1 MPKIL
6 GKIGFLT
13 FFTLQTHINFCRK
26 TTMTIIQK
34 INNFFK
40 NFSSQSNNLK
50 SFSLKEFGQKQL
62 IIVTIITLFSIIFFS
77 TQSIIKKKNIDSRKN
92 LKTVTNSEEFTGLS
106 KFLISKINS
115 PYKSEKYLIK
125 NNDTIEKIL
134 KKFEVKDEDI
144 KNISTKLKQKKLSNI
159 YSGRELSIVLK
170 KIDDKNN
177 SVINLLYPINNT
189 SSIEVRKLR
198 DDFKIKENIIKLNK
212 KEVVVK
218 NKITNNLYSAAIEA
232 QIEPNIIIEFARI
245 FGFEVDF
252 QRDIRKNDWF
262 EIYYEKFEDDNG
274 KVRDTGKIIYASMY
288 VNREEINLYNFKYK
302 DEEEYYDIKGKSIT
316 KSLMKTPI
324 NGARLSSSFGM
335 RKHPILG
342 YNKMHRGT
350 DFAAPSGTPIMA
362 SGTGIITR
370 ARWCGGGG
378 NCVKIKHNSTYQTVY
393 AHMKSFAKGIKEGR
407 KVRQGQIIGYVGST
421 GLSTGPHL
429 HYEVIV
435 NGKKVNSQKLKL
447 PSGKTLKGIAR
458 EDFELERIKIDLKL
472 SELR

>member
-1 MPKIL
+1 MTL
-6 GKIGFLT
+6 
-13 FFTLQTHINFCRK
+13 FTLQTLVNFCRK
-26 TTMTIIQK
+26 STMTIIQK
-34 INNFFK
+34 LNYFFK
-40 NFSSQSNNLK
+40 NRIIQNHNIKKISYK
-50 SFSLKEFGQKQL
+50 DIGQKHL
-62 IIVTIITLFSIIFFS
+62 IVISVITFFSIIFIS
-77 TQSIIKKKNIDSRKN
+77 TQNFIEKKNTGNRQN
-92 LKTVTNSEEFTGLS
+92 LEAVTSSKEFSGFS
-106 KFLISKINS
+106 KFLLSKIKS
-115 PYKSEKYLIK
+115 PYKNVTYSIK
-125 NNDTIEKIL
+125 KNDTIEKIL
-134 KKFEVKDEDI
+134 KKFDVREEDI
-144 KNISTKLKQKKLSNI
+144 KNISVKLKQKKLSNI
-159 YSGRELSIVLK
+159 YSGRKLDLVLK
-170 KIDDKNN
+170 DLGNN
-177 SVINLLYPINNT
+177 SNTVINLLYPINNT
-189 SSIEVRKLR
+189 SSIEVRKFK
-198 DDFKIKENIIKLNK
+198 DDYNIKENILKLYR
-212 KEVVVK
+212 KEIVVK
-218 NKITNNLYSAAIEA
+218 NKISNNLYNAAIEV

-252 QRDIRKNDWF
+252 QRDIRKEDWF

-288 VNREEINLYNFKYK
+288 VNGEEINLYNFKFN

-362 SGTGIITR
+362 SGSGTITR

-378 NCVKIKHNSTYQTVY
+378 NCIKIKHNSTYETIY

-429 HYEVIV
+429 HYEVVV

-447 PSGKTLKGIAR
+447 PSGKILKGKAR
-458 EDFELERIKIDLKL
+458 ELFELERIKIDLKL
-472 SELR
+472 SNLR